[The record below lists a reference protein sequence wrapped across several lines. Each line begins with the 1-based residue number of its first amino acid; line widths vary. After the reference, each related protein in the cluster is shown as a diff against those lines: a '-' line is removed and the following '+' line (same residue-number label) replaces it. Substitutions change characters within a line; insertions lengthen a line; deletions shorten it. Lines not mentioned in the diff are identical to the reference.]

1 MRKVDGL
8 RNVIADQFACEYKAY
23 DLEDACNVY
32 EIEPDAG
39 LDPMH
44 SKRLY
49 VLSGLKKL
57 PDDDIW
63 KLARR
68 IVKEFENAEMI
79 KTMEPYLADTE
90 LVFSFVTRRRIVD
103 FLDSLSDMEG
113 RMKLDDFLSLIW
125 NMSETT
131 DFFIGTTVGEEI
143 MLSIR
148 LIR

>member
-1 MRKVDGL
+1 MCMKL
-8 RNVIADQFACEYKAY
+8 NQ
-23 DLEDACNVY
+23 
-32 EIEPDAG
+32 
-39 LDPMH
+39 
-44 SKRLY
+44 
-49 VLSGLKKL
+49 L

-90 LVFSFVTRRRIVD
+90 LVFSFVTGRRIVD

-143 MLSIR
+143 MSAVNLIR
-148 LIR
+148 LCPIRNYLPID

>member
-1 MRKVDGL
+1 MPVNIKFMIWKML
-8 RNVIADQFACEYKAY
+8 AMCMKLNQ
-23 DLEDACNVY
+23 
-32 EIEPDAG
+32 
-39 LDPMH
+39 
-44 SKRLY
+44 
-49 VLSGLKKL
+49 L

-90 LVFSFVTRRRIVD
+90 LVFSFVTGRRIVD

-143 MLSIR
+143 MSAVNLIR
-148 LIR
+148 LCPIRNYLPID